1 MYYINNKN
9 FGSGKVCDCP
19 CRIPDGL
26 SDTVATETILPYNR
40 TPMPYNWE
48 ESERVCTCVEDRV
61 KTSDSIRVFLAA
73 ISSSLP
79 DNIGRSVGLSVGH
92 NEFQR

>member
-1 MYYINNKN
+1 MYI

-40 TPMPYNWE
+40 TPMPYNSATQSNWE
-48 ESERVCTCVEDRV
+48 KSEIVCTCVED
-61 KTSDSIRVFLAA
+61 T
-73 ISSSLP
+73 
-79 DNIGRSVGLSVGH
+79 
-92 NEFQR
+92 